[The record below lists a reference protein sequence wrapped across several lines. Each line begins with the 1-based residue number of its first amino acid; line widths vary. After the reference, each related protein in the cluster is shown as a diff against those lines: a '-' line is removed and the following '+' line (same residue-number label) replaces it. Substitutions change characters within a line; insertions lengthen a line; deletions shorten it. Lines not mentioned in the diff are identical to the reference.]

1 MNFIPVGEVKI
12 NYPKRSK
19 QYSLGRDGVVP
30 YMCEILNDRKE
41 HAETRHCIENF
52 KVAAGNSNEQRSGV
66 VFLDS
71 DLYKWIEAASYCLAI
86 EKNEKLD
93 SLCIQAIEVISRAQ
107 KPDGYLNTYY
117 SVLSP
122 AKRWSNL
129 MEGHELYC
137 AGHLIEAGIAYFRA
151 TGNESLLNIAKRF
164 ADLIDRTFGKDK
176 KRGYPGHSEIELALI
191 KLYELTGQTRY
202 LSLAGYFLDE
212 RGTGDYLFDQECFQ
226 PGHTYIFPEMKYF
239 KADYFQAHLP
249 VREQTNA
256 AGHAVRAMYLYS
268 AMADYAR
275 LTKDPKM
282 REASEYL
289 FQNTI
294 TKQMYITGGLGAA
307 KFGERFTID
316 FDLPADSAYAETCAS
331 IGLMLFSS
339 RMWLLNHKKAN
350 YDIWEQALLNTVLSG
365 MGRDGSQFFYVNPL
379 EVVPTTIINNPAL
392 SHVKAQRQK
401 WFSVACCPPNIARI
415 LTSIPGYIFALE
427 DERLFVLSHIGS
439 SFEKGGLY
447 VDLSRKGDNY
457 TLTIDGKP
465 TEIHLRLPENTKLSG
480 PQSGMIKDG
489 YFIIKHTG
497 GKQVYLYDLIPQI
510 RILRAHP
517 NVSDAAGKLCVQR
530 GLTTYCVEGID
541 NPVPLSALRLS
552 EDAVFSE
559 EKVDWLDEDMPVLKT
574 TGHVVSVE
582 NWENSLYRSQKSVY
596 ESRVITLI
604 PYCQWGNRGENEMR
618 VWLTEK

>member
-1 MNFIPVGEVKI
+1 M
-12 NYPKRSK
+12 
-19 QYSLGRDGVVP
+19 
-30 YMCEILNDRKE
+30 
-41 HAETRHCIENF
+41 
-52 KVAAGNSNEQRSGV
+52 
-66 VFLDS
+66 
-71 DLYKWIEAASYCLAI
+71 
-86 EKNEKLD
+86 
-93 SLCIQAIEVISRAQ
+93 
-107 KPDGYLNTYY
+107 
-117 SVLSP
+117 
-122 AKRWSNL
+122 
-129 MEGHELYC
+129 
-137 AGHLIEAGIAYFRA
+137 
-151 TGNESLLNIAKRF
+151 
-164 ADLIDRTFGKDK
+164 
-176 KRGYPGHSEIELALI
+176 
-191 KLYELTGQTRY
+191 
-202 LSLAGYFLDE
+202 
-212 RGTGDYLFDQECFQ
+212 
-226 PGHTYIFPEMKYF
+226 
-239 KADYFQAHLP
+239 
-249 VREQTNA
+249 
-256 AGHAVRAMYLYS
+256 
-268 AMADYAR
+268 
-275 LTKDPKM
+275 
-282 REASEYL
+282 
-289 FQNTI
+289 
-294 TKQMYITGGLGAA
+294 
-307 KFGERFTID
+307 
-316 FDLPADSAYAETCAS
+316 
-331 IGLMLFSS
+331 
-339 RMWLLNHKKAN
+339 
-350 YDIWEQALLNTVLSG
+350 
-365 MGRDGSQFFYVNPL
+365 
-379 EVVPTTIINNPAL
+379 
-392 SHVKAQRQK
+392 
-401 WFSVACCPPNIARI
+401 
-415 LTSIPGYIFALE
+415 E